1 MNRNTLPPIIYNNNN
16 RQQYSENDNFS
27 NSYQIMRS
35 QTPFLDN
42 QNSNNNNIIS
52 YQNMMKEIRELK
64 LSLKNQLINQN
75 ELEKKLI
82 DSYKLLSQQDNII
95 RLNASKINE
104 HDLKITNVLNSF
116 NNFLKIQ
123 EKTNNIINDCQD
135 KVNNKLLPVN
145 IFTTFKSQILANN
158 LSVKE
163 NLDKIISYNDNTELI
178 LQDLKNTD
186 QNNLNLLLNKIKIIS
201 DKEENFFLEK
211 HEENLN
217 YIKDHDNI
225 ILSQINQVKQI
236 NENIQ
241 MQIAE
246 EKKLRK
252 INNDKILKD
261 VINFINNKYEEKF
274 QIMEKNLL
282 ETEKNLVNMNK
293 DYVKSI
299 QGIINKQKDTNEL
312 ELQNLKNMIELGL
325 KNNQTIYDKDI
336 DEMKKLMT
344 EIKGDINENK
354 RTVEKIDG
362 FVNENMKIMRDYR
375 IDGDKTIE
383 GFSNKIKKIEQN
395 AIKSYEDTKIDIE
408 KKFEDSLNKFTER
421 IEKYENNISDLLKA
435 KFHPYDSYIKDLK
448 EQDAQ
453 LIENKYEQ
461 IKSETN
467 AIGIKNM
474 KLDEI
479 YTNKFNNMNKDLQ
492 DNYKKVQEEI
502 ENNMNILK
510 TYIKKNMDEYSLHV
524 DNDLYKKFEV
534 LSKDIKDNFY
544 IFRDGIDMRQEL
556 TRAKNLIEKSYK
568 EERNKWLNSYEYS
581 FYYLLYIVGNSVSEK
596 ERNKLIKSFNTIL
609 GSYVHFKKRI
619 ATLVVIIAFNLN
631 PLLKLHFFTYN

>member
-135 KVNNKLLPVN
+135 KINNKLLPVN

-383 GFSNKIKKIEQN
+383 GFSNKIKKIEQI

-408 KKFEDSLNKFTER
+408 KKLEDSLNKFTER

-453 LIENKYEQ
+453 LEKMIENKYEQ

-534 LSKDIKDNFY
+534 LSKDIKDNFDKSKY
-544 IFRDGIDMRQEL
+544 ELDGKNQQYVLESELRIKKECQDMI
-556 TRAKNLIEKSYK
+556 KNQK
-568 EERNKWLNSYEYS
+568 
-581 FYYLLYIVGNSVSEK
+581 
-596 ERNKLIKSFNTIL
+596 
-609 GSYVHFKKRI
+609 
-619 ATLVVIIAFNLN
+619 
-631 PLLKLHFFTYN
+631 

>member
-312 ELQNLKNMIELGL
+312 ELQNLKNLIELGL

-408 KKFEDSLNKFTER
+408 KKLEDSLNKFTER

-453 LIENKYEQ
+453 LEKMIENKYEQ

-534 LSKDIKDNFY
+534 LSKDIKDNFDKSKY
-544 IFRDGIDMRQEL
+544 ELDGKNQQYVLESELRIKKECQDMI
-556 TRAKNLIEKSYK
+556 KNQK
-568 EERNKWLNSYEYS
+568 
-581 FYYLLYIVGNSVSEK
+581 
-596 ERNKLIKSFNTIL
+596 
-609 GSYVHFKKRI
+609 
-619 ATLVVIIAFNLN
+619 
-631 PLLKLHFFTYN
+631 

>member
-178 LQDLKNTD
+178 LQDLKNTG

-408 KKFEDSLNKFTER
+408 KKLEDSLNKFTER

-453 LIENKYEQ
+453 LEKMIENKYEQ

-524 DNDLYKKFEV
+524 DNDLYKKLEV
-534 LSKDIKDNFY
+534 LSKDIKDNFDKSKY
-544 IFRDGIDMRQEL
+544 ELDGKNQQYVLESELRIKKECQDMI
-556 TRAKNLIEKSYK
+556 KNQK
-568 EERNKWLNSYEYS
+568 
-581 FYYLLYIVGNSVSEK
+581 
-596 ERNKLIKSFNTIL
+596 
-609 GSYVHFKKRI
+609 
-619 ATLVVIIAFNLN
+619 
-631 PLLKLHFFTYN
+631 

>member
-1 MNRNTLPPIIYNNNN
+1 MNRNTLPPIIYNNN

-261 VINFINNKYEEKF
+261 VINYINNKYEEKF

-408 KKFEDSLNKFTER
+408 KKLEDSLNKFTER

-453 LIENKYEQ
+453 LEKMIENKYEQ

-534 LSKDIKDNFY
+534 LSKDIKDNFDKSKY
-544 IFRDGIDMRQEL
+544 ELDGKNQQYVLESELRIKKECQDMI
-556 TRAKNLIEKSYK
+556 KNQK
-568 EERNKWLNSYEYS
+568 
-581 FYYLLYIVGNSVSEK
+581 
-596 ERNKLIKSFNTIL
+596 
-609 GSYVHFKKRI
+609 
-619 ATLVVIIAFNLN
+619 
-631 PLLKLHFFTYN
+631 

>member
-35 QTPFLDN
+35 QTPLLDN

-261 VINFINNKYEEKF
+261 VINYINNKYEEKF

-408 KKFEDSLNKFTER
+408 KKLEDSLNKFTER

-453 LIENKYEQ
+453 LEKMIENKYEQ

-534 LSKDIKDNFY
+534 LSKDIKDNFDKSKY
-544 IFRDGIDMRQEL
+544 ELDGKNQQYVLESELRIKKECQDMI
-556 TRAKNLIEKSYK
+556 KNQK
-568 EERNKWLNSYEYS
+568 
-581 FYYLLYIVGNSVSEK
+581 
-596 ERNKLIKSFNTIL
+596 
-609 GSYVHFKKRI
+609 
-619 ATLVVIIAFNLN
+619 
-631 PLLKLHFFTYN
+631 

>member
-225 ILSQINQVKQI
+225 IFSQINQVKQI

-408 KKFEDSLNKFTER
+408 KKLEDSLNKFTER

-453 LIENKYEQ
+453 LEKMIENKYEQ

-510 TYIKKNMDEYSLHV
+510 TYIKKNMDEYSLHA

-534 LSKDIKDNFY
+534 LSKDIKDNFDKSKY
-544 IFRDGIDMRQEL
+544 ELDGKNQQYVLESELRIKKECQDMI
-556 TRAKNLIEKSYK
+556 KNQK
-568 EERNKWLNSYEYS
+568 
-581 FYYLLYIVGNSVSEK
+581 
-596 ERNKLIKSFNTIL
+596 
-609 GSYVHFKKRI
+609 
-619 ATLVVIIAFNLN
+619 
-631 PLLKLHFFTYN
+631 

>member
-35 QTPFLDN
+35 QTPLLDN

-123 EKTNNIINDCQD
+123 EKTSNIINECQD
-135 KVNNKLLPVN
+135 KVNNKLLPTS

-408 KKFEDSLNKFTER
+408 KKLEDSLNKFTER

-453 LIENKYEQ
+453 LEKMIENKYEQ

-534 LSKDIKDNFY
+534 LSKDIKDNFDKSKY
-544 IFRDGIDMRQEL
+544 ELDGKNQQYVLESELRIKKECQDMI
-556 TRAKNLIEKSYK
+556 KNQK
-568 EERNKWLNSYEYS
+568 
-581 FYYLLYIVGNSVSEK
+581 
-596 ERNKLIKSFNTIL
+596 
-609 GSYVHFKKRI
+609 
-619 ATLVVIIAFNLN
+619 
-631 PLLKLHFFTYN
+631 

>member
-1 MNRNTLPPIIYNNNN
+1 MNRNTLPPISYYPNQN
-16 RQQYSENDNFS
+16 YSEKENYS
-27 NSYQIMRS
+27 NSYQIIRS
-35 QTPFLDN
+35 QTPLLDN
-42 QNSNNNNIIS
+42 QNGNNNIILS
-52 YQNMMKEIRELK
+52 YQNLMKEIRELK

-408 KKFEDSLNKFTER
+408 KKLEDSLNKFTER

-453 LIENKYEQ
+453 LEKMIENKYEQ

-534 LSKDIKDNFY
+534 LSKDIKDNFDKSKY
-544 IFRDGIDMRQEL
+544 ELDGKNQQYVLESELRIKKECQDMI
-556 TRAKNLIEKSYK
+556 KNQK
-568 EERNKWLNSYEYS
+568 
-581 FYYLLYIVGNSVSEK
+581 
-596 ERNKLIKSFNTIL
+596 
-609 GSYVHFKKRI
+609 
-619 ATLVVIIAFNLN
+619 
-631 PLLKLHFFTYN
+631 

>member
-35 QTPFLDN
+35 QTPLLDN

-135 KVNNKLLPVN
+135 KINNKLLPVN

-408 KKFEDSLNKFTER
+408 KKLEDSLNKFTER

-453 LIENKYEQ
+453 LEKMIENKYEQ

-492 DNYKKVQEEI
+492 DNYKKLQEEI

-534 LSKDIKDNFY
+534 LSKDIKDNFDKSKY
-544 IFRDGIDMRQEL
+544 ELDGKNQQYVLESELRIKKECQDMI
-556 TRAKNLIEKSYK
+556 KNQK
-568 EERNKWLNSYEYS
+568 
-581 FYYLLYIVGNSVSEK
+581 
-596 ERNKLIKSFNTIL
+596 
-609 GSYVHFKKRI
+609 
-619 ATLVVIIAFNLN
+619 
-631 PLLKLHFFTYN
+631 

>member
-408 KKFEDSLNKFTER
+408 KKLEDSLNKFTER

-453 LIENKYEQ
+453 LEKMIENKYEQ

-534 LSKDIKDNFY
+534 LSKDIKDNFDKSKY
-544 IFRDGIDMRQEL
+544 ELDGKNQQYVLESELRIKKECQDMV
-556 TRAKNLIEKSYK
+556 KNQK
-568 EERNKWLNSYEYS
+568 
-581 FYYLLYIVGNSVSEK
+581 
-596 ERNKLIKSFNTIL
+596 
-609 GSYVHFKKRI
+609 
-619 ATLVVIIAFNLN
+619 
-631 PLLKLHFFTYN
+631 

>member
-135 KVNNKLLPVN
+135 KINNKLLPVN

-408 KKFEDSLNKFTER
+408 KKLEDSLNKFTER

-453 LIENKYEQ
+453 LEKMIENKYEQ

-534 LSKDIKDNFY
+534 LSKDIKDNFDKSKY
-544 IFRDGIDMRQEL
+544 ELDGKNQQYVLESELRIKKECQDMI
-556 TRAKNLIEKSYK
+556 KNQK
-568 EERNKWLNSYEYS
+568 
-581 FYYLLYIVGNSVSEK
+581 
-596 ERNKLIKSFNTIL
+596 
-609 GSYVHFKKRI
+609 
-619 ATLVVIIAFNLN
+619 
-631 PLLKLHFFTYN
+631 